1 MINGQN
7 GLIYRIKVQVW
18 TINFF
23 VKMKIIYLTGSFG
36 GLLVVQQPKTL
47 PNNGQNRLNILTA
60 ISEIAH
66 DMIFVLTKN

>member
-23 VKMKIIYLTGSFG
+23 VKMKIIYLTGSLG

-47 PNNGQNRLNILTA
+47 PNNGQNLLNILTA
-60 ISEIAH
+60 ISEKAH